1 MLLFSTILE
10 IDNKLTKDEFVRLV
24 IEWNQK
30 GHPSSVIANIEW
42 HGERNIRFEDD
53 KKWLEIQEYRNK
65 NIIAVR
71 YEKSEEDGSVW
82 DTDYI
87 MNFSSMKMAIRLDRS
102 YIEEAV
108 TVDAKFSTPY
118 FISLLI
124 DRGYVKRDGNLEV
137 QRKPQIIDDDNLELL
152 VNVIN
157 GKIKYRLPVVVI
169 TKTFYDEDPVDVNQL
184 AKALKGVAHVLV
196 QKTNCTNPRLK
207 ELCSGQNEYYGA
219 IGIYHPNTA
228 IGHKRYLYRMS
239 EGIDYILSKKVI
251 RTVMRYNTSQMV
263 PPLYTWFG
271 VNNAILMDR
280 LVRKREESVQAEA
293 GRRKALYELLDLKTN
308 MNQE

>member
-124 DRGYVKRDGNLEV
+124 DRGYVKSR
-137 QRKPQIIDDDNLELL
+137 
-152 VNVIN
+152 
-157 GKIKYRLPVVVI
+157 
-169 TKTFYDEDPVDVNQL
+169 
-184 AKALKGVAHVLV
+184 
-196 QKTNCTNPRLK
+196 
-207 ELCSGQNEYYGA
+207 S
-219 IGIYHPNTA
+219 
-228 IGHKRYLYRMS
+228 S
-239 EGIDYILSKKVI
+239 LS
-251 RTVMRYNTSQMV
+251 R
-263 PPLYTWFG
+263 
-271 VNNAILMDR
+271 
-280 LVRKREESVQAEA
+280 
-293 GRRKALYELLDLKTN
+293 
-308 MNQE
+308 